1 MITMASIHE
10 ENAALIREFLTTV
23 VAGGDTDGLG
33 IFLSGDPAI
42 RHPVLDDRVD
52 NDSIEGTYWSALAAA
67 NLNITIDDIVAT
79 DGKVAV
85 RGTVTGIQRES
96 LFGEVPTEGSFDI
109 AIVWFCRVENGQILD
124 TWSLPSEHWLVRQ
137 LDAPLGGT

>member
-1 MITMASIHE
+1 MASIHE

-33 IFLSGDPAI
+33 IFLRGDSDI

-52 NDSIEGTYWSALAAA
+52 NDSMERYWSALAAA
-67 NLNITIDDIVAT
+67 NLTITIDDIVAT
-79 DGKVAV
+79 DEKVAV

-96 LFGEVPTEGSFDI
+96 LFDEVPTEGSFDI
-109 AIVWFCRVENGQILD
+109 AIVWFCRIENGQILE
-124 TWSLPSEHWLVRQ
+124 TWSIPSEPWLVRQ
-137 LDAPLGGT
+137 LDAPIGGT